1 MRKIIPILMMAL
13 GLMAACSTLDC
24 PLNNTVYTKYRLA
37 GNITTLTDTLTI
49 STNRIEGTD
58 SVLINKDVN
67 VDSFILPMSY
77 SLLEDSLFFETRNAD
92 NRLLR
97 DTVTVQKTNTPH
109 FESVDCGV
117 NYFHTITGVRHTSHT
132 IDSVTINK
140 RNVNYDASVSHLY
153 IYFRSE
159 AY

>member
-77 SLLEDSLFFETRNAD
+77 SLLEDSLFLCLSASYRSLPESFGLSESSSA
-92 NRLLR
+92 LR
-97 DTVTVQKTNTPH
+97 P
-109 FESVDCGV
+109 
-117 NYFHTITGVRHTSHT
+117 
-132 IDSVTINK
+132 
-140 RNVNYDASVSHLY
+140 
-153 IYFRSE
+153 
-159 AY
+159 

>member
-24 PLNNTVYTKYRLA
+24 PLNNTVYTKYKLA

-58 SVLINKDVN
+58 RVLINKDVN

-109 FESVDCGV
+109 FESVDCKPSF
-117 NYFHTITGVRHTSHT
+117 FHTITGVKTTHNS
-132 IDSVTINK
+132 IDSIVINCKEVT
-140 RNVNYDASVSHLY
+140 YDETKPHFY
-153 IYFRSE
+153 IYFGHRD
-159 AY
+159 

>member
-24 PLNNTVYTKYRLA
+24 PLN
-37 GNITTLTDTLTI
+37 NITTLTDTLTI

-109 FESVDCGV
+109 FESVDCKPSF
-117 NYFHTITGVRHTSHT
+117 FHTITGVKTKHNS
-132 IDSVTINK
+132 IDSIVINCKEVT
-140 RNVNYDASVSHLY
+140 YDETKPHFY
-153 IYFRSE
+153 IYFGHRD
-159 AY
+159 

>member
-58 SVLINKDVN
+58 S
-67 VDSFILPMSY
+67 
-77 SLLEDSLFFETRNAD
+77 AD
-92 NRLLR
+92 QQGR
-97 DTVTVQKTNTPH
+97 
-109 FESVDCGV
+109 ECGQ
-117 NYFHTITGVRHTSHT
+117 FHTAHELLAVGRQP
-132 IDSVTINK
+132 
-140 RNVNYDASVSHLY
+140 LL
-153 IYFRSE
+153 
-159 AY
+159 

>member
-1 MRKIIPILMMAL
+1 MMAL

-67 VDSFILPMSY
+67 VDSFILPMSTGVKTTHN
-77 SLLEDSLFFETRNAD
+77 SIDSIVINCKEVTYDET
-92 NRLLR
+92 
-97 DTVTVQKTNTPH
+97 KPH
-109 FESVDCGV
+109 F
-117 NYFHTITGVRHTSHT
+117 
-132 IDSVTINK
+132 
-140 RNVNYDASVSHLY
+140 Y
-153 IYFRSE
+153 IYFGHRD
-159 AY
+159 

>member
-109 FESVDCGV
+109 
-117 NYFHTITGVRHTSHT
+117 
-132 IDSVTINK
+132 
-140 RNVNYDASVSHLY
+140 
-153 IYFRSE
+153 
-159 AY
+159 

>member
-67 VDSFILPMSY
+67 VDSFSLPMSY
-77 SLLEDSLFFETRNAD
+77 SLDEDVLFFEIHT
-92 NRLLR
+92 LSKQVFK
-97 DTVTVQKTNTPH
+97 DTVTVSKENRSH
-109 FESVDCGV
+109 FESVDCSPSF
-117 NYFHTITGVRHTSHT
+117 FHTITDVKTTHNY
-132 IDSVTINK
+132 IDSIVINQK
-140 RNVNYDASVSHLY
+140 EVNYDASKAHFY
-153 IYFRSE
+153 IYFGSRN
-159 AY
+159 